1 MSNIIKYIGIILLLN
16 SCSLLQ
22 KSGDRSTSSTA
33 ESLISKNSFTCD
45 ANIYFKSNSLKTCH
59 IKTVNNDQKSF
70 HLLQLKGNEA
80 ENSYAQGYLLAS
92 EIEDGTINDMLREI
106 NDLTASNPKMAWLLN
121 SIKDCYVG
129 RMKRSVSDQFIE
141 QIHQLS
147 QGYQDGIKKLGRKPK
162 FNDTDFVI
170 AVLGIDLG
178 NIVGGLAH
186 ELEEN
191 PFKGAADLI
200 GACGLKITKAAVIE
214 LFDGYHEKNP
224 TEDHKMG
231 CVGVATSATGTVD
244 NKLIHGRN
252 FDQTPLISTWAK
264 HPVMYLVDEPGFHKY
279 MGTGTA
285 GLIFPAGIS
294 GMNDQGLSVSLHQMN
309 TTRFDS
315 LHKNKKAMIMPYLQ
329 QVVIKKAKSID
340 EAFKIIQDNEV
351 FASWTVFISDA
362 KTNEL
367 ASIEIS
373 PNKKVIAR
381 RNINSFMGQSN
392 HFINMDMQKQH
403 YHDSYNNILETHSR
417 LNITEKALKNQF
429 SAIDLNWMMNHL
441 SLHEDFYE
449 GSRSFGRTPVKV
461 SNIMSTIAIPVDST
475 YWMTIGDRRP
485 ASHSTYFGA
494 KADWSSNQLIPI
506 GSTKTYQFRG
516 VADYEKSFDRY
527 VEAYLNNNKGD
538 YLTAIQ
544 NLKEALVLSN
554 KDGKNDF
561 TYRYNL
567 ARLLQMTEQYDEAYD
582 ILSDLWKNKDQN
594 HIYQQALISMHLAK
608 TAELMSKDKW
618 TSEKTLPY
626 YTFSLS
632 VFDKLKSESFNGHAT
647 SNLKKKIKLINKW
660 IKGKEAKIPKLNF
673 SVVD

>member
-1 MSNIIKYIGIILLLN
+1 MSKYLGVILLLS
-16 SCSLLQ
+16 SCSLFQ
-22 KSGDRSTSSTA
+22 KQSDRSTSSVSETA
-33 ESLISKNSFTCD
+33 ISTNSYTCD
-45 ANIYFKSNSLKTCH
+45 NSIYFKSNSLKTCH
-59 IKTVNNDQKSF
+59 IKTVDSGKKSF
-70 HLLQLKGNEA
+70 HLLQLKGNEI

-129 RMKRSVSDQFIE
+129 RMKRSVSDQFME

-191 PFKGAADLI
+191 PVKGAADLI

-231 CVGVATSATGTVD
+231 CVGVASSAVGTID
-244 NKLIHGRN
+244 HKLIHGRN
-252 FDQTPLISTWAK
+252 FDQTPLISTWSK

-315 LHKNKKAMIMPYLQ
+315 LHRNKKAMIMPYLQ
-329 QVVIKKAKSID
+329 QIIIKKAKSID
-340 EAFKIIQDNEV
+340 EAYKIIQDSEV

-392 HFINMDMQKQH
+392 HFINADMQKQH
-403 YHDSYNNILETHSR
+403 YHDSYNNLLETHSR

-429 SAIDLNWMMNHL
+429 SAIDLDWMMNHL

-461 SNIMSTIAIPVDST
+461 SNIMSTIAIPADAT

-494 KADWSSNQLIPI
+494 KADWLSGQLIPI
-506 GSTKTYQFRG
+506 GSTKTHQFRNTPE
-516 VADYEKSFDRY
+516 YEKSFDRY

-544 NLKEALVLSN
+544 NLKEAISLSN
-554 KDGKNDF
+554 QDGKNDF

-567 ARLLQMTEQYDEAYD
+567 ARLLQMTEQYNDAFG
-582 ILSDLWKNKDQN
+582 IFLDLWKNKEQN
-594 HIYQQALISMHLAK
+594 HIYQQALISMHLAR
-608 TAELMSKDKW
+608 TAELLSNENKW
-618 TSEKTLPY
+618 SSEKTLLY
-626 YTFSLS
+626 YNFSLS
-632 VFDKLKSESFNGHAT
+632 TFERLKSESYKGHAT
-647 SNLKKKIKLINKW
+647 SNLKKKIKLITKW
-660 IKGKEAKIPKLNF
+660 KKGKDAPIPKLNF